1 LGTSPTLARALQ
13 SQHQPQQEQPPG
25 CSQQRLTGWGS
36 SCLGSHISGAGPD
49 AVYNDFLS
57 RGAVSRASWTWFG
70 AVDND
75 FPDEVLITSNGDG
88 PILDERNDHFNFE
101 LRNIPGRQPRLLIIS
116 RSSAEAECY
125 VVANG
130 MET

>member
-1 LGTSPTLARALQ
+1 MRSTTTSYLGGQ
-13 SQHQPQQEQPPG
+13 
-25 CSQQRLTGWGS
+25 
-36 SCLGSHISGAGPD
+36 
-49 AVYNDFLS
+49 S
-57 RGAVSRASWTWFG
+57 RGRPGPGLGRSTTTS
-70 AVDND
+70 
-75 FPDEVLITSNGDG
+75 LITSNGDG